1 LDFLQTAE
9 LKLEDDSALAAG
21 SRPLRFVPRP
31 LAHQPPGEGIKGDS
45 HAVFPA
51 RGKHS
56 EALAQNGR
64 NGEILRPPKCAI
76 THAHGPHSRQRKR
89 SNLPARG
96 VEGEEVPLVVD
107 RGEMIRLDAAF
118 LVGGAAQL
126 TVLESNLARP

>member
-1 LDFLQTAE
+1 MASVSTSVIRLCQRVRGLPDPLHELVRSERACMRAPAEDPALDFLQTAE

-76 THAHGPHSRQRKR
+76 T
-89 SNLPARG
+89 
-96 VEGEEVPLVVD
+96 
-107 RGEMIRLDAAF
+107 
-118 LVGGAAQL
+118 
-126 TVLESNLARP
+126 